1 MQQAKPRI
9 FVTRRLIG
17 EGVSRLEAE
26 AEVELWPG
34 DDPPPPD
41 ALRRAT
47 IASDGILVNIA
58 DRVEEALIEASPHL
72 RIVSQMAVG
81 YDNIDVAATTRRGIL
96 VTNTPGVLTDTTAD
110 MAFALLLAKARRLP
124 EGERAMRR
132 SEWGEWKPWF
142 MLGHD
147 LTGKTLGIVGLGA
160 IGAAVARRAAGFG
173 MRVVYNSRHRKQDAE
188 TALGVEWRE
197 LPALLAESDYVS
209 LHMALNDETRG
220 MIGAA
225 ELALMKPDAVLIN
238 TARGGVVDQAALVQA
253 LRDGVI
259 GGAGLDVFET
269 EPLAASDPLLEFDNV
284 VVAPHLGSAT
294 VETRT
299 RMSDMAV
306 DNLLAFFRGEKPAS
320 CVNPEV
326 LKPEVRLAFL
336 DPSRLACDSIRTV
349 VLDGE
354 LAVPCTRNPL

>member
-1 MQQAKPRI
+1 VQQAKPQI

-34 DDPPPPD
+34 DDPPPPV
-41 ALRRAT
+41 ALREST

-58 DRVEEALIEASPHL
+58 DRVDEALIEASPNL

-81 YDNIDVAATTRRGIL
+81 YDNIDVAAATRRGIL

-173 MRVVYNSRHRKQDAE
+173 MRVIYNSRRRKPDAE
-188 TALGVEWRE
+188 AALGVEWRE

-225 ELALMKPDAVLIN
+225 ELALMKPDAALIN

-259 GGAGLDVFET
+259 GGAALDVFET
-269 EPLAASDPLLEFDNV
+269 EPLAANDPLMEFDNV

-294 VETRT
+294 AETRT

-306 DNLLAFFRGEKPAS
+306 DNLLAFFRGESPAS
-320 CVNPEV
+320 CVNPEL
-326 LKPEVRLAFL
+326 LKA
-336 DPSRLACDSIRTV
+336 
-349 VLDGE
+349 
-354 LAVPCTRNPL
+354 

>member
-1 MQQAKPRI
+1 MRAPKPHV
-9 FVTRRLIG
+9 FVSRRLIG

-41 ALRRAT
+41 LLREAAGR
-47 IASDGILVNIA
+47 SDGLLVNIA
-58 DRVEEALIEASPHL
+58 DRVDTHLLEAAPVL

-81 YDNIDVAATTRRGIL
+81 YDNIDVAAATRGGVL

-173 MRVVYNSRHRKQDAE
+173 MRLVYNSRHRKPDAE

-225 ELALMKPDAVLIN
+225 ELTLMKPEAVLIN

-269 EPLAASDPLLEFDNV
+269 EPLPSSDPLMEFDNV

-306 DNLLAFFRGEKPAS
+306 DNLLAFFRGERPAS
-320 CVNPEV
+320 CVNAEV
-326 LKPEVRLAFL
+326 LTP
-336 DPSRLACDSIRTV
+336 
-349 VLDGE
+349 
-354 LAVPCTRNPL
+354 